1 MPIEQTEK
9 TKFEDVYK
17 AFLSSVDSFQLAKM
31 DDQELEETLWE
42 WLDAARVPFVNYKI
56 VDFYDVDMEN
66 KCFNSK
72 LSHAEVALL
81 AKSMKLEWVRMKKH
95 SEDVMNKSLGD
106 RDYNAVQGYNYLKQY
121 SVMETQLVNE
131 INKMI
136 NKIEYA
142 NSKIYGDMA

>member
-1 MPIEQTEK
+1 MPENQSEK
-9 TKFEDVYK
+9 TKFEEVYR
-17 AFLSSVDSFQLAKM
+17 AFLASIDSFQLAKM
-31 DDQELEETLWE
+31 DDEELEETLWE
-42 WLDAARVPFVNYKI
+42 WLDAARVMFVNYSSI
-56 VDFYDVDMEN
+56 DFYDVDMEN

-72 LSHAEVALL
+72 LSHAEMTLL

-106 RDYNAVQGYNYLKQY
+106 RDYTAVQGYNYLKQY
-121 SVMETQLVNE
+121 AVMETQLINE

-142 NSKIYGDMA
+142 NKTLYGDMA

>member
-106 RDYNAVQGYNYLKQY
+106 RDYNAVQGYN
-121 SVMETQLVNE
+121 
-131 INKMI
+131 
-136 NKIEYA
+136 
-142 NSKIYGDMA
+142 